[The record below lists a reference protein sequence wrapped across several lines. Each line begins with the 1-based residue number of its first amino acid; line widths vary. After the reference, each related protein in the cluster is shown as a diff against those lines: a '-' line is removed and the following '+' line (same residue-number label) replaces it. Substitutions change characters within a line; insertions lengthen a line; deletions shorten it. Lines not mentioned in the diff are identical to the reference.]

1 MSLHSYGRTLLYP
14 FSCKSLGQTLS
25 KNATDLFRQSVK
37 DILKGVTAVYTTGQ
51 AWQIP
56 DLYTVNGDIVD
67 YLYVNHSIPAFNI
80 EVRYSLLLL

>member
-37 DILKGVTAVYTTGQ
+37 EILKGVTAVYTTGQ

-80 EVRYSLLLL
+80 EVRCSLLPP